1 MCGGAPGLTDEVKRT
16 IPLTSWRAT
25 FAAPFQPVG
34 VANLMSF
41 SKILPLMLAAA
52 PLAVAVPAWA
62 QPVAPSGPAAGVT
75 TQLPRGAAPS
85 HYAIEVTPDAA
96 NLKFT
101 GRTTI
106 DVTVTQAMPALVLNA
121 ADLTISSVTLTPVND
136 KAAKG
141 KAAKG
146 TARIDAAAQTV
157 TFDFGKPLQPGS
169 YKLDI
174 DYAGVINQQAN
185 GLFALDYTD
194 NAGKAKRALFTQ
206 FEAPDAR
213 RFVPSFDE
221 PSYKATFDLSAV
233 VPADQLAV
241 SNMPVKSS
249 ADAGSGRK
257 LVTFGTSP
265 KMSSYLLFFG
275 LGELERAT
283 KMAGATEVGVITGK
297 GNTGKAQLA
306 LDASAAI
313 LPYYNDYFGVPFPLP
328 KLDNVAGPG
337 QSQFFSAME
346 NWGAIFT
353 FERALLVDP
362 RFTSEST
369 RRTIYS
375 IVAHEMAHQWFGDL
389 VTMAWW
395 DDLWLNE
402 GFASWMAT
410 KVTDKLN
417 PEWEM
422 LLSRVN
428 GRERAMS
435 LDSLVTTHPILQKI
449 HTVDEVNQA
458 FDDITYEKGEAVITM
473 LEGFAGEDAW
483 RSGIRAYMKQHAYGN
498 TVTDDLWKAVEGAGA
513 KGVVGIAHDF
523 TSQPGIPLVKVDSA
537 QCQGGSTIL
546 SLSQGE
552 FSRDR
557 KDKAPLKWNVPVMA
571 QAIGQGGGGTQQ
583 RLILNGSAQVTL
595 PGCGAYLINAGQT
608 GYYRSLYP
616 EANLRSLVRDFT
628 RLTSMDQIGL
638 MADNFQLGLG
648 GYQPMGLAL
657 DLIDAV
663 PATASPAV
671 LAEVPGY
678 LDSAHTML
686 ESDKASQAR
695 VAAYASKK
703 LSPVL
708 ASVGFD
714 AKPGENPQVPVL
726 RSALVSTLGGM
737 GDKAVVAE
745 ANKRFAALATNP
757 SALDG
762 PLRNVWLRIIAEN
775 ADAATWDKL
784 RAMANGAKSDLEK
797 STTFA
802 LLGAAK
808 DEKLAA
814 RALDLAMTDEPGKTT
829 SAAIISAVGGEHP
842 MLAVDYVL
850 AHREQYEA
858 MIDVSARSQA
868 IARLGGNSADPAMVT
883 KLDAYATQ
891 YLTPESRKV
900 VDRSIAAIKTRIETR
915 ARLKPALIGWFAKK

>member
-1 MCGGAPGLTDEVKRT
+1 
-16 IPLTSWRAT
+16 
-25 FAAPFQPVG
+25 
-34 VANLMSF
+34 MSF
-41 SKILPLMLAAA
+41 SKLSSLLLAAA
-52 PLAVAVPAWA
+52 PLALV
-62 QPVAPSGPAAGVT
+62 QPVIAQTPAGPAPGIT

-85 HYAIEVTPDAA
+85 HYAIEVVPDAA

-101 GRTTI
+101 GKVTI
-106 DVTVTQAMPALVLNA
+106 DLNVAQEMPVLVLNA
-121 ADLTISSVTLTPVND
+121 ADLSISSVTLTP
-136 KAAKG
+136 AKG
-141 KAAKG
+141 KAVTGSAK
-146 TARIDAAAQTV
+146 IDANAQTV
-157 TFDFGKPLQPGS
+157 TLDFGKPVQPGA

-174 DYAGVINQQAN
+174 AYGGVINTQAN
-185 GLFALDYTD
+185 GMFALDYKD
-194 NAGKAKRALFTQ
+194 GAGAAKRALFTQ

-221 PSYKATFDLSAV
+221 PSYKATFDLSAI
-233 VPADQLAV
+233 VPTGQLAV
-241 SNMPVKSS
+241 SNMPVKTSQ
-249 ADAGSGRK
+249 DLGGGRTR
-257 LVTFGTSP
+257 VTFGTSP

-283 KMAGATEVGVITGK
+283 KMSGATEVGVITGK

-313 LPYYNDYFGVPFPLP
+313 LPWYNDYFGVPFPLP

-362 RFTSEST
+362 KFTSEGT

-410 KVTDKLN
+410 KVTDKLQ
-417 PEWEM
+417 PDWEM
-422 LLSRVN
+422 LLTRVG
-428 GRERAMS
+428 GRERAMA
-435 LDSLVTTHPILQKI
+435 LDALATTHPVVQKI

-473 LEGFAGEDAW
+473 LEGFAGEDVW
-483 RSGIRAYMKQHAYGN
+483 REGIRGYMKAHAYGN

-513 KGVVGIAHDF
+513 KGLVGIAHDF

-537 QCQGGSTIL
+537 QCRGGSTL
-546 SLSQGE
+546 LALSQGE

-557 KDKAPLKWNVPVMA
+557 KDKAPLRWNVPVMA
-571 QAIGQGGGGTQQ
+571 QTVGGAPQ
-583 RLILNGSAQVTL
+583 RLILNGTASVTL
-595 PGCGAYLINAGQT
+595 PGCGAYVINAGQT

-616 EANLRSLVRDFT
+616 EANVKALVAGFT
-628 RLTSMDQIGL
+628 GLSSMDQIGL

-648 GYQPMGLAL
+648 GYQPIGLAL
-657 DLIDAV
+657 DMVDAV
-663 PATASPAV
+663 PANASPAV
-671 LAEVPGY
+671 LAEVPDY
-678 LDSAHTML
+678 IDSAYAML
-686 ESDKASQAR
+686 DGDKAGQAR
-695 VAAYASKK
+695 VAAYASRK
-703 LSPVL
+703 LGPVL
-708 ASVGFD
+708 KGVGYD
-714 AKPGENPQVPVL
+714 AKAGEGAQVPVL
-726 RSALVSTLGGM
+726 RSALVTTLGSM
-737 GDKAVVAE
+737 GDKAVLAE
-745 ANKRFAALATNP
+745 ARRRFAEPALME
-757 SALDG
+757 G
-762 PLRNVWLRIIAEN
+762 PLRNVWLRIIAQN

-784 RAMANGAKSDLEK
+784 RAMANGATSALDR
-797 STTFA
+797 STLFA

-808 DEKLAA
+808 DERLGRK
-814 RALDLAMTDEPGKTT
+814 ALDLAMTDEPGKTT

-850 AHREQYEA
+850 AHRQQYEA

-868 IARLGGNSADPAMVT
+868 IARLGGGSADPAMAA
-883 KLDAYATQ
+883 KLDAYASR

-900 VDRSIAAIKTRIETR
+900 VDRSISAIRTRFETR
-915 ARLKPALIGWFAKK
+915 ARLKPALVAWFARR

>member
-1 MCGGAPGLTDEVKRT
+1 
-16 IPLTSWRAT
+16 
-25 FAAPFQPVG
+25 
-34 VANLMSF
+34 
-41 SKILPLMLAAA
+41 
-52 PLAVAVPAWA
+52 
-62 QPVAPSGPAAGVT
+62 
-75 TQLPRGAAPS
+75 
-85 HYAIEVTPDAA
+85 
-96 NLKFT
+96 LKFS
-101 GRTTI
+101 GKATI
-106 DVTVTQAMPALVLNA
+106 DLDVAQAMPVLVLNA
-121 ADLTISSVTLTPVND
+121 ADLTISGVTLTP
-136 KAAKG
+136 AKG
-141 KAAKG
+141 KAMKG

-157 TFDFGKPLQPGS
+157 ALDFGKPVAPGS

-174 DYAGVINQQAN
+174 VYAGVINTQAN
-185 GLFALDYTD
+185 GMFALDYTD

-221 PSYKATFDLSAV
+221 PSYKATFDLSAI
-233 VPADQLAV
+233 VPTGQLAV
-241 SNMPVKSS
+241 SNMPVATSK
-249 ADAGSGRK
+249 DLGGGKTR
-257 LVTFGTSP
+257 VTFGTSP

-275 LGELERAT
+275 LGDLERAT

-313 LPYYNDYFGVPFPLP
+313 LPWYNDYFGVPFPLP

-362 RFTSEST
+362 RFTSEGT

-410 KVTDKLN
+410 KVTDKLQ
-417 PEWEM
+417 PDWEM
-422 LLSRVN
+422 LLTRVG
-428 GRERAMS
+428 GRERAMA
-435 LDSLVTTHPILQKI
+435 LDALATTHPVVQKI

-473 LEGFAGEDAW
+473 LEGYAGEDVW
-483 RSGIRAYMKQHAYGN
+483 RQGIRSYMKQHAYGN

-513 KGVVGIAHDF
+513 QGLVSIAHDF
-523 TSQPGIPLVKVDSA
+523 TSQPGIPLVKVESA
-537 QCQGGSTIL
+537 QCKGGSTVL
-546 SLSQGE
+546 ALSQGE

-571 QAIGQGGGGTQQ
+571 QTIGGAPQ
-583 RLILNGSAQVTL
+583 RLILNGTASVTL
-595 PGCGAYLINAGQT
+595 PGCGAYVINAGQT

-616 EANLRSLVRDFT
+616 QANVQALVKGFT
-628 RLTSMDQIGL
+628 RLPSMDQIGL

-648 GYQPMGLAL
+648 GYQPIGLAL
-657 DLIDAV
+657 DMVDAV
-663 PATASPAV
+663 PASASPAV
-671 LAEVPGY
+671 LAEVPDY
-678 LDSAHTML
+678 LDSAYLML
-686 ESDKASQAR
+686 EGDKAAQAR
-695 VAAYASKK
+695 VAAYASRK
-703 LSPVL
+703 LGPVL
-708 ASVGFD
+708 AGVGFD
-714 AKPGENPQVPVL
+714 AKAGEGPQVPVL
-726 RSALVSTLGGM
+726 RSALVATLGGM

-745 ANKRFAALATNP
+745 AKRRFAEPAL
-757 SALDG
+757 LDG
-762 PLRNVWLRIIAEN
+762 PLRNVWLRIIAQN
-775 ADAATWDKL
+775 ADAATWEKL

-797 STTFA
+797 STLFA

-808 DEKLAA
+808 DEGLALK
-814 RALDLAMTDEPGKTT
+814 ALDLAMTDEPGKTT
-829 SAAIISAVGGEHP
+829 SAAIISAVGAEHP

-850 AHREQYEA
+850 AHRAQYEA
-858 MIDVSARSQA
+858 LIDVSARSQA
-868 IARLGGNSADPAMVT
+868 IARLGGGSADPAMVT
-883 KLDAYATQ
+883 KLDAYASQ

-900 VDRSIAAIKTRIETR
+900 VDRSISAIKTRIETR
-915 ARLKPALIGWFAKK
+915 ARLKPALVSWFAKK